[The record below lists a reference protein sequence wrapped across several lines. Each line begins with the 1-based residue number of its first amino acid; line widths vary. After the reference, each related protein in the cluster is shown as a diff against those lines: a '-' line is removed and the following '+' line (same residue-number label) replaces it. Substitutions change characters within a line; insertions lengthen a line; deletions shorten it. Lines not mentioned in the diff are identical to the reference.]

1 MNGFYVF
8 MFLVEK
14 RLNSMI
20 ITYKIIFHILL
31 SIHSTISCWKE
42 VKWRKVIFCFKIAFF
57 NPMTVWEDHVGNDYA
72 NRLGSIYACRK
83 WKSLGVRDILKWQKW
98 AQPMTHAC
106 CRRLIL
112 KKIFSYFWLKC
123 TFLLPTDT
131 VQSYEKYFIKI
142 Y

>member
-14 RLNSMI
+14 MLNSMI
-20 ITYKIIFHILL
+20 ITHKIIFHLLL

-72 NRLGSIYACRK
+72 NRLGSIYACRN

-98 AQPMTHAC
+98 AQPNPHPALFPFQYDQKRVKSPQQLKGQRRSRSPLSCWQMYEAC
-106 CRRLIL
+106 
-112 KKIFSYFWLKC
+112 
-123 TFLLPTDT
+123 T
-131 VQSYEKYFIKI
+131 
-142 Y
+142 